1 MPTEPLRTVRDR
13 FSESVD
19 RVERDHERVVVT
31 RNGRPAA
38 VLMSPEDLQ
47 SLEDTLAILS
57 EAEVVRG
64 IEEGRRAIQSG
75 DFVEGIEA
83 IRAIRPKKV

>member
-1 MPTEPLRTVRDR
+1 
-13 FSESVD
+13 
-19 RVERDHERVVVT
+19 
-31 RNGRPAA
+31 
-38 VLMSPEDLQ
+38 MSPEDLQ
-47 SLEDTLAILS
+47 SLGDTLAILS
-57 EAEVVRG
+57 DAEVVRG